1 MKIKHL
7 KYYLLLTS
15 LFLSKVVYAANKVNE
30 AASGGEKI
38 SNLQLKEY
46 GVFLGALTVAIIMI
60 AVFILIK
67 KISDD

>member
-7 KYYLLLTS
+7 KYYLLFTS

-46 GVFLGALTVAIIMI
+46 GVFLDLQAYHPFALVA
-60 AVFILIK
+60 LLQ
-67 KISDD
+67 